1 MQIPATPHNEVERL
15 HVLRALNLL
24 DSQKDERFDR
34 LTRMAMRMFDVPIAL
49 VSLVDANR
57 QWFKSSL
64 GLTASE
70 TPRDISFCGHA
81 ILGNDI
87 FYIEDATKDTR
98 FFDNPLVTGAPH
110 IRFYAGRPIRTTMGF
125 KVGTLC
131 LIDTKPRA
139 FGTDD
144 IQALD
149 DLGAMV
155 ERELAAIELATMD
168 ELTELS
174 NRRGFVMLTEKYL
187 SYFNRHLVPAAL
199 VFLDLN
205 QFKAINDTFGHAEG
219 DHALQL
225 FAKAMRQT
233 GRSSDI
239 FARLGGDEFVVLL
252 ANTRAHEAQIYVQR
266 LQAQLDHVLIDQALP
281 YPITFAHG
289 IVECLP
295 QQPKPVAQLLI
306 EGDSLMYQ
314 LKKSVSVS

>member
-1 MQIPATPHNEVERL
+1 MQLPATPHNEVERL

-34 LTRMAMRMFDVPIAL
+34 LTRMATRMFNVPIAL

-57 QWFKSSL
+57 QWFKSCV
-64 GLTASE
+64 GLQASE
-70 TPRDISFCGHA
+70 TPRDVSFCGHA

-87 FYIEDATKDTR
+87 FVIEDATKDTR
-98 FFDNPLVTGAPH
+98 FFDNPLVTDAPH

-131 LIDTKPRA
+131 LIDTKPRT
-139 FGTDD
+139 FSREDM
-144 IQALD
+144 QALD
-149 DLGAMV
+149 DLGAML
-155 ERELAAIELATMD
+155 ERELAAIELATVD
-168 ELTELS
+168 ELTELT
-174 NRRGFVMLTEKYL
+174 NRRGFVMLTDKYL
-187 SYFNRHLVPAAL
+187 SYFNRHLVPASL

-205 QFKAINDTFGHAEG
+205 QFKTINDTYGHAEG

-225 FAKAMRQT
+225 FALALRLT

-252 ANTRAHEAQIYVQR
+252 ANTRAHEAQIYVKR
-266 LQAQLDHVLIDQALP
+266 LQAQLQTLQQDQALP
-281 YPITFAHG
+281 YQIAFSHG
-289 IVECLP
+289 IVECQP
-295 QQPKPVAQLLI
+295 HQPKSISQLLL

-314 LKKSVSVS
+314 LKKASNLS